1 MENGSLTGPVGM
13 KLVRTQNPAPTF
25 SQQPGTCLPAHPII
39 RAATG
44 SLLPA
49 SSVWW
54 SCRLLPHTPTP
65 GPSLTGG
72 Q

>member
-1 MENGSLTGPVGM
+1 M
-13 KLVRTQNPAPTF
+13 KLARIQNPAPTF
-25 SQQPGTCLPAHPII
+25 SQQPGTCLLAHPII

-44 SLLPA
+44 SLPA
-49 SSVWW
+49 SSAW
-54 SCRLLPHTPTP
+54 SCRLPPHAPTP